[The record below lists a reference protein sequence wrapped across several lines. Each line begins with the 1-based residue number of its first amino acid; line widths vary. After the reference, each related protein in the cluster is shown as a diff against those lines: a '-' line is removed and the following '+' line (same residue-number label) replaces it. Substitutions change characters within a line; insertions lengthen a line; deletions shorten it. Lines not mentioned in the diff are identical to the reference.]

1 MPGGGGPPAPGGS
14 GAAGAGAPPPGPRGG
29 RGDGVQVL
37 GGHGESGG
45 GGRGGEP
52 EVRLAVRGG
61 AGEVRRSLGDV
72 KGLARALRK
81 AGAGAGLGEPPSKK
95 LRKLREGREGRKTRR
110 LLEEWLERAAVAAAE
125 VGGAGAAAWQDF
137 VDSRVES
144 GFGRVR
150 ARRERAEAAGVGE
163 ADVQR
168 ARDLNQY
175 FTNEASAEALVKLAL
190 AHLPA
195 GAAGRLQELA
205 FVEPSAG
212 DGALFRHFPEEAGR
226 RVGVDLDAA
235 LAQRHGW
242 ICGDF
247 LTLSREDLGLGG
259 VPRGRTVAVV
269 NPPFADAAGRDLPL
283 RFLERALALAGT
295 VAIGLPARLAA
306 RVPPGLAAAEVF
318 SGPPARVPYA
328 FCGRR
333 VLQPSVFKV
342 FRRPAGPERPP

>member
-1 MPGGGGPPAPGGS
+1 MPGGGGPPASGGA
-14 GAAGAGAPPPGPRGG
+14 GAAGAGAGPGAGPGGGSGGGVRVLGG
-29 RGDGVQVL
+29 RG
-37 GGHGESGG
+37 ESAE
-45 GGRGGEP
+45 GGEA
-52 EVRLAVRGG
+52 EVRLAVLGG

-95 LRKLREGREGRKTRR
+95 LRKLQEGREGRKTRR
-110 LLEEWLERAAVAAAE
+110 LLEEWLECAAVAAGE
-125 VGGAGAAAWQDF
+125 LGGAVAAVWQDF
-137 VDSRVES
+137 IDPRVDS

-175 FTNEASAEALVKLAL
+175 FTNEESAKALVELAL

-195 GAAGRLQELA
+195 DVAGRLQELA

-212 DGALFRHFPEEAGR
+212 DGALFRHFPEGAGR
-226 RVGVDLDAA
+226 CIGVDLDAV
-235 LAQRHGW
+235 LAERHGW

-247 LTLSREDLGLGG
+247 LKLSREDLGLES
-259 VPRGRTVAVV
+259 VPRWRTVVVV

-295 VAIGLPARLAA
+295 VAIGLPARLGA
-306 RVPPGLAAAEVF
+306 RVPPDLAAAEIF

-342 FRRPAGPERPP
+342 FRRPDD